1 MTEFITDTVALARY
15 LEDSLPDA
23 ASDAFGQ
30 AERGDGSIMV
40 PQIVV
45 GEFIYIA
52 MKGRLK
58 VADPKSSIKLVLE
71 ELRGASF
78 IFQSG
83 FPGEAWDNFLSLEV
97 PELHDRLIGAE
108 ALCRNIPLISND
120 PAFRGIPNLEII
132 WK

>member
-1 MTEFITDTVALARY
+1 MTDFITDTVALARY
-15 LEDSLPDA
+15 LEDSLPNA
-23 ASDAFGQ
+23 ASAAFGQ
-30 AERGDGSIMV
+30 AERGEGSILV

-71 ELRGASF
+71 ELRGTSF
-78 IFQSG
+78 IFQSV
-83 FPGEAWDNFLSLEV
+83 FPEEAWDNFLSLEV
-97 PELHDRLIGAE
+97 PELHDRLIASE
-108 ALCRNIPLISND
+108 AQYRNIPLISND
-120 PAFRGIPNLEII
+120 PAFHEIPNLKTI

>member
-1 MTEFITDTVALARY
+1 MTDFITDTVGLARY
-15 LEDSLPDA
+15 LEDSLPDS
-23 ASDAFGQ
+23 ASDAFGK
-30 AERGDGSIMV
+30 AERGEASILV

-58 VADPKSSIKLVLE
+58 LAEPKSSVKLILE

-78 IFQSG
+78 IFLSD
-83 FPGEAWDNFLSLEV
+83 FPAEAWDNFLSLEV
-97 PELHDRLIGAE
+97 PELHNRLIAAE
-108 ALCRNIPLISND
+108 ALCRNVPLISSD
-120 PAFRGIPNLEII
+120 PAFYGIPNLITI